1 MNPPDSTPKAIG
13 RICFISSIPYA
24 GMLLAYWMVIQM
36 LSPLSR
42 AASMALMSRCSQMR
56 EFTTMPSNLFSPTR
70 ILPYVP
76 SCWAARYA
84 LHSHQSADK
93 VCLWYK
99 FLF

>member
-42 AASMALMSRCSQMR
+42 AASMALMS
-56 EFTTMPSNLFSPTR
+56 
-70 ILPYVP
+70 
-76 SCWAARYA
+76 
-84 LHSHQSADK
+84 
-93 VCLWYK
+93 
-99 FLF
+99 